1 MNMGELDQV
10 FDNYSKK
17 NRQYDK
23 EEWIEYKKQ
32 EKQEGKKHTP
42 VANLPT
48 LPFAQKQT
56 RFVFFHKIMF

>member
-32 EKQEGKKHTP
+32 EKQEVYALIDTT
-42 VANLPT
+42 AE
-48 LPFAQKQT
+48 
-56 RFVFFHKIMF
+56 KIIQDGQEF